1 MAGPIGV
8 YGGISLNKNDENV
21 VRAMS
26 LAASVCVQTFVK
38 NGYRVGLVKKF
49 NKLLQKKL
57 NELFDQR
64 NTSKEIYHWENILGV
79 FSCGTLWINI
89 YNLADIMFFFIEFFD
104 PPQKYHFRKCDLM
117 LHFTCSNETW
127 VIF

>member
-1 MAGPIGV
+1 MIPKSRHIFINFITLSATVAGTIGL

-26 LAASVCVQTFVK
+26 LAASVCVQTFLK

-57 NELFDQR
+57 NELFGKI
-64 NTSKEIYHWENILGV
+64 SIL
-79 FSCGTLWINI
+79 
-89 YNLADIMFFFIEFFD
+89 
-104 PPQKYHFRKCDLM
+104 
-117 LHFTCSNETW
+117 
-127 VIF
+127 